1 MRIICGEKTHTYE
14 SVVVNSIDFVKNV
27 LEACANTEEIT
38 IASNTEQ
45 MWVIELC
52 SKMLD
57 NPDADYTL
65 DKISLKLVYE
75 RLSAVYFL
83 LDYSNLLFENIV
95 KLLINCISHADW
107 AESRVRYKV
116 YDCLGGRKSYRWMQ
130 KLYPNDIYIMQDK
143 YEGGEKGVDFKWMLS
158 LKTAPSVMKSP
169 CISWSG

>member
-1 MRIICGEKTHTYE
+1 MRIICGGKTYNYE
-14 SVVVNSIDFVKNV
+14 PVVVNNIDFIKNA

-57 NPDADYTL
+57 NPNADYTL
-65 DKISLKLVYE
+65 NEIPLKLVYE

-95 KLLINCISHADW
+95 KLLIDRIYPVDW
-107 AESRVRYKV
+107 AESHVRYKV
-116 YDCLGGRKSYRWMQ
+116 YDCLGGRKSYMWMQ
-130 KLYPNDIYIMQDK
+130 KLYPNNIYIMQDK
-143 YEGGEKGVDFKWMLS
+143 YEGGEKGVDFKWMLA
-158 LKTAPSVMKSP
+158 LKTAPSVTKSP